1 MKSTIKNYNDF
12 RNKLPTLFLEKNH
25 TPNPTN
31 LLNFLVRLHIE
42 LVGNNSV
49 NYSLDQLF
57 QIIKNSLENVSEL
70 DSVKISLT
78 TPLDLFSV
86 RKVFRD
92 IFQKKNYTHI
102 DWVNLL
108 EKLLFIQISEL
119 ITEIE
124 NWGNFNKWENLSI
137 YKYVEAGISGLI
149 DSQSS
154 QAEIVTPILLCAFIE
169 FWKNYE

>member
-12 RNKLPTLFLEKNH
+12 RNKLSTLFLEKNH

-86 RKVFRD
+86 RKAFRD

-102 DWVNLL
+102 D
-108 EKLLFIQISEL
+108 
-119 ITEIE
+119 
-124 NWGNFNKWENLSI
+124 
-137 YKYVEAGISGLI
+137 
-149 DSQSS
+149 
-154 QAEIVTPILLCAFIE
+154 
-169 FWKNYE
+169 